1 MRKLEVSLCSYSLDP
16 VRVITEG
23 SIVWGEWNSV
33 ATRGMWW
40 GAYYGWWG
48 FKSVS
53 KIMLGEIVESSFRWL
68 SFVYSA

>member
-1 MRKLEVSLCSYSLDP
+1 MLKIELFLPSFSLDP
-16 VRVITEG
+16 VRVITVG
-23 SIVWGEWNSV
+23 SIVWGEWDSV

-53 KIMLGEIVESSFRWL
+53 KIMLAREIH
-68 SFVYSA
+68 